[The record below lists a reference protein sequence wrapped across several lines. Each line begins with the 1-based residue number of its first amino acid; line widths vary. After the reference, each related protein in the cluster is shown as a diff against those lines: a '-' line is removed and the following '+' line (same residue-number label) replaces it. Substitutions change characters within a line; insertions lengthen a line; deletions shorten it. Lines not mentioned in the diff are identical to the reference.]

1 MLFRSD
7 LLDSDDYYQFQGGM
21 SVASRTLQ
29 GRQVS
34 TYFGDNALTDR
45 PRVRSLREEINR
57 VYRSRVVNPKW
68 IQGVMAH
75 GYKGAF
81 EMAATVDYLFAYD
94 ATTHCVAD
102 HMYEGIAQAY
112 LIDPTVQEFVQQ
124 ANPWALRDMAE
135 RLLEAHQ
142 RGLWATPNPT
152 LLDSLRQIAHRAEAW
167 LETQTGNRGDS
178 V

>member
-1 MLFRSD
+1 
-7 LLDSDDYYQFQGGM
+7 YYQFQGGM
-21 SVASRTLQ
+21 TAAVRAVQ
-29 GRQVS
+29 GRNPQ
-34 TYFGDNALTDR
+34 TYFGDHAL
-45 PRVRSLREEINR
+45 PENPKVRTLQEEIGR

-68 IQGVMAH
+68 IEGVMRH

-94 ATTHCVAD
+94 ATARCVAD
-102 HMYEGIAQAY
+102 YMYQGVADAYVLDQQVQA
-112 LIDPTVQEFVQQ
+112 FVQQ

-142 RGLWATPNPT
+142 RGLWQSPQADT
-152 LLDSLRQIAHRAEAW
+152 LDQLRDIAHQAEGV
-167 LETQTGNRGDS
+167 LEARQ

>member
-1 MLFRSD
+1 
-7 LLDSDDYYQFQGGM
+7 
-21 SVASRTLQ
+21 
-29 GRQVS
+29 
-34 TYFGDNALTDR
+34 
-45 PRVRSLREEINR
+45 
-57 VYRSRVVNPKW
+57 
-68 IQGVMAH
+68 
-75 GYKGAF
+75 
-81 EMAATVDYLFAYD
+81 FAYD

-152 LLDSLRQIAHRAEAW
+152 LLESLLQIAHRAEAW